1 MSGPVSPARD
11 FVSRV
16 EERLSAMLQDAAGGA
31 PGILFEASRH
41 LMSAGG
47 KRLRPQLIGLLG
59 SLFEV
64 EEASLTSVAVAVELV
79 HAASLLHDDVV
90 DEGKWR
96 RGIPTANARW
106 GNSTAVLAGDWV
118 LTQAVLEIAPLGPS
132 ITIAA
137 IETVAEMTEAA
148 ILEVEARGDSALTPE
163 LWRRIAVGKAGALFG
178 FGGRAVA
185 MLAGRTLAATR
196 LDQSGRHLGVAFQMA
211 DDLRD
216 LCDEKLGKDRFAD
229 LRNQN
234 PSFAVALSAG
244 SEPALQREIAQAWS
258 QPSVS
263 AAEAAR
269 LGDLLLSSGVTL
281 RAVAAI
287 EEELDQGFALLQG
300 LASPDALGA
309 LETLGRGFIEGLVV
323 TGSRGAA

>member
-1 MSGPVSPARD
+1 MLGSDPSARD

-16 EERLSAMLQDAAGGA
+16 EGRVATLQNGSGRT
-31 PGILFEASRH
+31 PGILFDASRH

-64 EEASLTSVAVAVELV
+64 EEDPLLRVAVAVELV

-90 DEGKWR
+90 DEGKRR

-106 GNSTAVLAGDWV
+106 GNSVAVLAGDWV
-118 LTQAVLEIAPLGPS
+118 LTQAMLEITPLGTP
-132 ITIAA
+132 IVTAA
-137 IETVAEMTEAA
+137 VETVAEMTGAA
-148 ILEVEARGDSALTPE
+148 VLEVEVRGDVALTPE
-163 LWRRIAVGKAGALFG
+163 VWRRIAEGKAGALFG

-185 MLAGRTLAATR
+185 MLGGRTLAASR

-216 LCDEKLGKDRFAD
+216 LCDDKLGKDRFAD

-244 SEPALQREIAQAWS
+244 ADPALQRELAAAWS
-258 QPSVS
+258 KPSVS
-263 AAEAAR
+263 PSDAAR
-269 LGDLLLSSGVTL
+269 LGDLLLGSGVAL
-281 RAVAAI
+281 RAVTAI
-287 EEELDQGFALLQG
+287 EYELDRGFELLRG
-300 LASPDALGA
+300 LASAEALSALEALG
-309 LETLGRGFIEGLVV
+309 RSFIDGLAPA
-323 TGSRGAA
+323 RGAA

>member
-1 MSGPVSPARD
+1 
-11 FVSRV
+11 
-16 EERLSAMLQDAAGGA
+16 MLQRGA
-31 PGILFEASRH
+31 RRSPGILFEASRH

-64 EEASLTSVAVAVELV
+64 EEARLTSVAVAVELV

-106 GNSTAVLAGDWV
+106 GNSVAVLAGDWV
-118 LTQAVLEIAPLGPS
+118 LTQAVLEIAPLGAA
-132 ITIAA
+132 ITVAA

-148 ILEVEARGDSALTPE
+148 VLEVEARGDSTLTPE

-185 MLAGRTLAATR
+185 MLAGRSPAASR

-244 SEPALQREIAQAWS
+244 NEPSLQRELAEAWS
-258 QPSVS
+258 KPSVS
-263 AAEAAR
+263 AGEAAR
-269 LGDLLLSSGVTL
+269 LGQLLLSSGVAL

-287 EEELDQGFALLQG
+287 EDELDQGFTLLRG
-300 LASPDALGA
+300 LAPPDALAA
-309 LETLGRGFIEGLVV
+309 LEALGRSFIDGLVV

>member
-1 MSGPVSPARD
+1 MLASDLSARD
-11 FVSRV
+11 FVSRAEGRV
-16 EERLSAMLQDAAGGA
+16 AEILESGSGQT
-31 PGILFEASRH
+31 PGIIFDASRH

-47 KRLRPQLIGLLG
+47 KRLRPHLIGLLG

-64 EEASLTSVAVAVELV
+64 EEDPLLRVAAAVELV

-106 GNSTAVLAGDWV
+106 GNSVAVLAGDWV
-118 LTQAVLEIAPLGPS
+118 LTQAVLEISPLGTP
-132 ITIAA
+132 IVTAA
-137 IETVAEMTEAA
+137 VETVAEMTRAA
-148 ILEVEARGDSALTPE
+148 VLEVEVRGDATLTPE
-163 LWRRIAVGKAGALFG
+163 VWRRIAEGKAGALFG

-185 MLAGRTLAATR
+185 MLANRSLAATR

-216 LCDEKLGKDRFAD
+216 LCDDKLGKDRFAD

-234 PSFAVALSAG
+234 PSFAVALSA
-244 SEPALQREIAQAWS
+244 SAEPMLQRELAAAWS
-258 QPSVS
+258 KPSLS
-263 AAEAAR
+263 PSEAAR
-269 LGDLLLSSGVTL
+269 LGDLLLSSGVAL
-281 RAVAAI
+281 RAVTAI
-287 EEELDQGFALLQG
+287 EEELDRGFTLLRG
-300 LASPDALGA
+300 MASPEALSALEALG
-309 LETLGRGFIEGLVV
+309 RSFIEGLAP

>member
-1 MSGPVSPARD
+1 MLASDPVARD
-11 FVSRV
+11 FVSRLEGRV
-16 EERLSAMLQDAAGGA
+16 SEILQSGSGNT
-31 PGILFEASRH
+31 PGILFDASRH

-64 EEASLTSVAVAVELV
+64 EEDSLLRVATAVELV

-106 GNSTAVLAGDWV
+106 GNSVAVLAGDWV
-118 LTQAVLEIAPLGPS
+118 LTQAVLEISPLGTP
-132 ITIAA
+132 IVTAA
-137 IETVAEMTEAA
+137 VQTVAEMTGAA
-148 ILEVEARGDSALTPE
+148 VLEVEVRGDAKLSPE
-163 LWRRIAVGKAGALFG
+163 VWRRIAEGKAGALFG

-185 MLAGRTLAATR
+185 MLAGRSLAASR
-196 LDQSGRHLGVAFQMA
+196 LDQGGRHLGVAFQMA

-216 LCDEKLGKDRFAD
+216 LCDDKLGKDRFAD

-234 PSFAVALSAG
+234 PSFAVALSTAG
-244 SEPALQREIAQAWS
+244 EPELQRELAEAWTKPMS
-258 QPSVS
+258 SG
-263 AAEAAR
+263 EAAR
-269 LGDLLLSSGVTL
+269 LGERLLASGVAV

-287 EEELDQGFALLQG
+287 EQELDLGFDLLRG
-300 LASPDALGA
+300 VASPDALTA
-309 LETLGRGFIEGLVV
+309 LKALGRSFVQGLSPS
-323 TGSRGAA
+323 GSRGAA

>member
-1 MSGPVSPARD
+1 MSGSVPAARD

-16 EERLSAMLQDAAGGA
+16 EGRVAEILPVGSNSG
-31 PGILFEASRH
+31 PGILSAAARH

-64 EEASLTSVAVAVELV
+64 EEDALLRVAVAVELV

-106 GNSTAVLAGDWV
+106 GNSVAVLAGDWV
-118 LTQAVLEIAPLGPS
+118 LTQAVLEISPLGTP
-132 ITIAA
+132 IVTAA
-137 IETVAEMTEAA
+137 VETVAEMTRAA
-148 ILEVEARGDSALTPE
+148 VLEVEVRGDAGLTPE
-163 LWRRIAVGKAGALFG
+163 VWRRIAEGKAGALFG

-185 MLAGRTLAATR
+185 MLAGRSLAAFR
-196 LDQSGRHLGVAFQMA
+196 LDQSGRHMGVAFQMA

-216 LCDEKLGKDRFAD
+216 LCDDKLGKDRFAD

-244 SEPALQREIAQAWS
+244 SEPTLQGELTAAWS
-258 QPSVS
+258 NGSMSPT
-263 AAEAAR
+263 EAAR
-269 LGDLLLSSGVTL
+269 LGEMLLASGVQL
-281 RAVAAI
+281 RAVSAI
-287 EEELDQGFALLQG
+287 EDELEQGFTLLRGMASQEALSALEAVGRTFLRG
-300 LASPDALGA
+300 LAPTD
-309 LETLGRGFIEGLVV
+309 
-323 TGSRGAA
+323 SRGAA